1 MDDDTPTKGSP
12 VFLTTSIAIPS
23 LHDILYDD
31 LSLEEKG
38 LSKEAFDYAMKGYD
52 KLVTEDKVSNATYIT
67 ICDMTQSSKHKRL
80 YVVDLNTK
88 EVVINTWVAHGRNSG
103 MEYAS
108 KFSNRPE
115 SFQSSLGFY
124 VTQFTYNGENGYS
137 LKLKGL
143 EPGYND
149 KAFDRAIVIHGADYV
164 TSDRTATYMG
174 RSYGC
179 PAVSTEE
186 SEALINTIKNGTCLF
201 IYYPDKKYI
210 KGSKILND

>member
-1 MDDDTPTKGSP
+1 MDDDNPTKGSP
-12 VFLTTSIAIPS
+12 VFVAAAALPS
-23 LHDILYDD
+23 PTDILYND
-31 LSLEEKG
+31 LSLDEIG
-38 LSKEAFDYAMKGYD
+38 LSKEAFEYAMEGYD
-52 KLVTEDKVSNATYIT
+52 KLVEENKISNTTYIT
-67 ICDMTQSSKHKRL
+67 ICDMSQSSKRKRL
-80 YVVDLNTK
+80 YVVDLETK

-103 MEYAS
+103 LEYAN

-115 SFQSSLGFY
+115 SYQSSLGFY

-143 EPGYND
+143 EQGFND
-149 KAFDRAIVIHGADYV
+149 KAFERAIVIHGADYV
-164 TSDRTATYMG
+164 TGERSATYMG

-179 PAVSTEE
+179 PAVSQEE
-186 SEALINTIKNGTCLF
+186 SESLINTIKNGTCLF

>member
-88 EVVINTWVAHGRNSG
+88 EVVINTWVAHGRNSV
-103 MEYAS
+103 
-108 KFSNRPE
+108 
-115 SFQSSLGFY
+115 Y

>member
-1 MDDDTPTKGSP
+1 MDEGAPTKGSP
-12 VFLTTSIAIPS
+12 VFVTAAALPS
-23 LHDILYDD
+23 PVDILYND
-31 LSLEEKG
+31 LSLGEKG
-38 LSKEAFDYAMKGYD
+38 LSKEAFEYAMEGYD
-52 KLVTEDKVSNATYIT
+52 KLVEENKISNTTYIT
-67 ICDMTQSSKHKRL
+67 ICDMSQSSKRKRL
-80 YVVDLNTK
+80 YVVDLETK

-103 MEYAS
+103 LEYAN

-115 SFQSSLGFY
+115 SYQSSLGFY

-143 EPGYND
+143 EQGFND
-149 KAFDRAIVIHGADYV
+149 KAFERAIVIHGADYV
-164 TSDRTATYMG
+164 TGSRSSTYMG

-179 PAVSTEE
+179 PAVSLEE
-186 SEALINTIKNGTCLF
+186 SESLINTIKNGTSLF